1 MAGESVGR
9 DGRIRVGLA
18 LGSGG
23 ARGAAHVGVLKV
35 LEREGIEVV
44 AVAGSSIGAVV
55 GGAYAAGVPTARIE
69 EEWRKTNLPQLVRT
83 FLPTFPRAGL
93 SSGAELERYLRS
105 VFGDLRIEDMKIPF
119 AAVAT
124 DLDTGEAVVIRTG
137 PLVDALRASTAIPG
151 IFRPVRWRGRILV
164 DGGMVEPVP
173 VRPCRELGAEI
184 VIGVDVGPRPAPTTP
199 ERRGLWDELEER
211 LRALEERPWVP
222 ASLLEFLETRLERPR
237 ERPLPGLFSLL
248 NQSALI
254 LLQQVT
260 ELKLR
265 LWPPDVL
272 VRPEFPRREG
282 GYIRGY
288 LNAEENIA
296 AGERAME
303 AALPELYAVA
313 GAEGR

>member
-1 MAGESVGR
+1 M
-9 DGRIRVGLA
+9 GLA

-35 LEREGIEVV
+35 LEREGIGV
-44 AVAGSSIGAVV
+44 AAIAGSSIGAMV
-55 GGAYAAGVPTARIE
+55 GGAYAAGIPVERIE
-69 EEWRKTNLPQLVRT
+69 EEWRRASLPQVVRT

-105 VFGDLRIEDMKIPF
+105 IFGDLRIEDLRIPF

-124 DLDTGEAVVIRTG
+124 DLDTGEAVVIREG
-137 PLVDALRASTAIPG
+137 PLVEALRASTAIPG

-164 DGGMVEPVP
+164 DGGLVEPVP
-173 VRPCRELGAEI
+173 VGVCRKLGAGI
-184 VIGVDVGPRPAPTTP
+184 VVGVDVSPRPVPTTP
-199 ERRGLWDELEER
+199 ERRSLWEELEGR

-254 LLQQVT
+254 LLQEVT
-260 ELKLR
+260 ELKLK
-265 LWPPDVL
+265 LCPPDIL
-272 VRPEFPRREG
+272 VRPRFPSQPVSYLRTYLSAAE
-282 GYIRGY
+282 YIS
-288 LNAEENIA
+288 L
-296 AGERAME
+296 GERAME
-303 AALPELYAVA
+303 EALPELLSLAREK
-313 GAEGR
+313 GEG

>member
-1 MAGESVGR
+1 MAAQSEGR
-9 DGRIRVGLA
+9 LKVGLA

-44 AVAGSSIGAVV
+44 AIAGSSIGAMV
-55 GGAYAAGVPTARIE
+55 GGAYAAGIPVERIE
-69 EEWRKTNLPQLVRT
+69 EEWKRASLPQVVRT

-105 VFGDLRIEDMKIPF
+105 VFGDMRVEDLRIPF
-119 AAVAT
+119 AALAT
-124 DLDTGEAVVIRTG
+124 DLDTGEAVVIREG
-137 PLVDALRASTAIPG
+137 PLVEALRASTAIPG

-164 DGGMVEPVP
+164 DGGLVEPVP
-173 VRPCRELGAEI
+173 VRACRELGAEL
-184 VIGVDVGPRPAPTTP
+184 VIGVDVGPRPVPSTP
-199 ERRGLWDELEER
+199 ERRSLWDELEER

-254 LLQQVT
+254 LLQEIT
-260 ELKLR
+260 ELKLK

-272 VRPEFPRREG
+272 VRPEFPRQAGSYLRTYLGAAE
-282 GYIRGY
+282 YIS
-288 LNAEENIA
+288 L
-296 AGERAME
+296 GERAME
-303 AALPELYAVA
+303 AALPALFSRARR
-313 GAEGR
+313 GGDG